1 MLFNK
6 KSKSPNEPW
15 DLKKVKI
22 DVVSL
27 KDCDSVKKAYDR
39 YYSQLLDILKWNLK
53 YKDLNDR
60 EIDQIQIRI
69 GELRKFQKE
78 NGFGP
83 WYHENDLYEEIK

>member
-1 MLFNK
+1 MLLNK
-6 KSKSPNEPW
+6 KTKSPNEPW

-27 KDCDSVKKAYDR
+27 KDCDSVKKAYDH
-39 YYSQLLDILKWNLK
+39 YYSQQLDILKWNLK
-53 YKDLNDR
+53 HKDLNNNEFD
-60 EIDQIQIRI
+60 EIQIRI

-83 WYHENDLYEEIK
+83 WYHENDLHERIK